1 MKKLLLIGT
10 ALLSVTSYV
19 SAMNSITP
27 QPSSGI
33 DSINSTSVG
42 KTITHTP
49 SLPTI
54 TDNTPPIPIDPSR
67 TSSFNPAPLCKE
79 AVESYWEILTDA
91 LANTDV
97 FYNEFETQFKEFQQ
111 SYQNYKDQKDPNFLL
126 NPKPLNEA
134 IKKLFEKM
142 GSTQGRVQ
150 KVTNFK
156 SQQAISEQWI
166 NIKQQF
172 PEKLAL
178 FINQNLQYQPISNQD
193 VTQNFNFLRNPN
205 TRLYDYDW
213 YPYDINS
220 VYFDLLYYASS
231 IFRNELT
238 QGQNFTSSKYEIF
251 PWRKYK
257 IGQSFP
263 RPQLAVVLPYLEE
276 EGFPSDIDPKTSYD
290 LAYEILGNLT
300 RSQCFSYNFST
311 TILEKNITNIAPKIL
326 QSLDDRG
333 FVDILACP
341 PEGKTSIV
349 KKILDN
355 ITRVKNA
362 RGKDFLPYAK
372 KVKTLQECY
381 KMVTDKIMKT
391 DSPKAIR
398 QVVIDSV
405 ADGSK
410 LLDQY
415 SDDDPIFQRLL
426 GIIVHIN
433 DYIDTNINKIP
444 LSDINSLN
452 IPNYVQ
458 ENIMKP
464 LQDEFEGEKLQD
476 ALGFIKNWINKTQE
490 ILDDQVRE
498 AIIPHISKRKN
509 DIQKKRYWE
518 QLAKKC
524 TILKNLQNAINK
536 EDSQFEKI
544 PNRRI
549 NTI

>member
-42 KTITHTP
+42 RTITHTP

-67 TSSFNPAPLCKE
+67 TSSFNPTPLCKE
-79 AVESYWEILTDA
+79 TVESYWEILTDA

-97 FYNEFETQFKEFQQ
+97 FYNEFETQFKEFQE

-142 GSTQGRVQ
+142 GPTL
-150 KVTNFK
+150 KTMTADFK
-156 SQQAISEQWI
+156 AEQPIHKWQLI
-166 NIKQQF
+166 NKQWKNIKQQF

-193 VTQNFNFLRNPN
+193 VTQNFNFLRNPPLN
-205 TRLYDYDW
+205 TRLYYW
-213 YPYDINS
+213 YPHDINF

-231 IFRNELT
+231 IFRDELT

-257 IGQSFP
+257 IGEFVLKS
-263 RPQLAVVLPYLEE
+263 QLPVILPYLEE

-290 LAYEILGNLT
+290 FVKGILGDFVIPDYGAPIWDT
-300 RSQCFSYNFST
+300 V
-311 TILEKNITNIAPKIL
+311 ILDENITNIAPKIL

-341 PEGKTSIV
+341 PEGKKSIV
-349 KKILDN
+349 TGILDN
-355 ITRVKNA
+355 ITRIKTH
-362 RGKDFLPYAK
+362 RRKHFLLYAI
-372 KVKTLQECY
+372 KVSPLQECY

-391 DSPKAIR
+391 GSPKAIR

-476 ALGFIKNWINKTQE
+476 ALIFIKNWINKTQE

-498 AIIPHISKRKN
+498 AII
-509 DIQKKRYWE
+509 YWGLE